1 MISAGFNYESYL
13 LTTWSRCLQVK
24 PGSGFTLA
32 QLTITNFRTFFL
44 CKVDATNLLGN
55 TPLHIACLNGQDIVI
70 TELISY
76 GASVNATNKKG
87 MVSGIYSTYSC
98 KAIKQCPTVS

>member
-1 MISAGFNYESYL
+1 M
-13 LTTWSRCLQVK
+13 
-24 PGSGFTLA
+24 
-32 QLTITNFRTFFL
+32 
-44 CKVDATNLLGN
+44 DATNLLGN

-98 KAIKQCPTVS
+98 YAIKQCPTVSWGWREGYSLTLSIHAGMYGPNKRMWL